1 MPLRLRRVKFS
12 LVFWT
17 YLKSYNGE
25 RIAKDVL
32 NNCGGS
38 LNTKG
43 RGYGWKINQLA
54 EKYQIEIE
62 CSVSLVWGEFT
73 TWIIPEVKIDLEIL
87 DKKQKC
93 EEMGMVENHVYKY
106 IQATFYAIM
115 HIYTGG
121 SKDPRTGITGI
132 GVYIPEFKI
141 SITKR
146 LTSKLSIYAVE
157 MVAIIIGLSWVEEVK
172 PDRVV
177 ICSDSAS
184 VLTSL
189 FTHQSSKKD
198 LMCEIFTLLWRIQRK
213 GVVVGFCWVPEHV
226 E

>member
-62 CSVSLVWGEFT
+62 CSVSPEWGEFT
-73 TWIIPEVKIDLEIL
+73 IWIIPEVKIEEIDFNVPL
-87 DKKQKC
+87 SKGEVKSIIKDNIIKEWQEKWNTDNKGRHLLKQR
-93 EEMGMVENHVYKY
+93 MVDS
-106 IQATFYAIM
+106 T
-115 HIYTGG
+115 
-121 SKDPRTGITGI
+121 
-132 GVYIPEFKI
+132 I
-141 SITKR
+141 SISGSNR
-146 LTSKLSIYAVE
+146 RGHDY
-157 MVAIIIGLSWVEEVK
+157 
-172 PDRVV
+172 
-177 ICSDSAS
+177 
-184 VLTSL
+184 
-189 FTHQSSKKD
+189 
-198 LMCEIFTLLWRIQRK
+198 
-213 GVVVGFCWVPEHV
+213 
-226 E
+226 